1 MTFIL
6 ITIFL
11 LTPYSILIFY
21 YRKSWLSL
29 RDFRPKGKNAPN
41 ELPFISIIIAA
52 RNEERNIAQ
61 CIKSLTEQTYPQDK
75 FEVIVTNDHSTDD
88 TVSIIKSFQKHN
100 IRVIDLAAFTQKKIL
115 NSYKKKSIETA
126 LPFAKGELIVTTDA
140 DCVAPRKWLETLS
153 MFYKEKKPVFVAMPV
168 VFSAPS
174 STDSFLEKFFKNF
187 QSLDFM
193 TLQGITGA
201 AVHKKFHSMCNG
213 ANLAYEKKVFYEV
226 NGFQGI
232 DEIASGD
239 DMLLMDKIQ
248 KLYPDRILFLKSPE
262 VIVQTQAA
270 TTLKDFMNQRIR
282 WASKTDKYTDKKI
295 IAVLLLVYLLNAWLF
310 ILAICSFFIAKAFY
324 IFLAAIAG
332 KIIVELIFLHPVAK
346 FFGKQKLLWWFIPAQ
361 PFHVLYTLIAGWLG
375 RFGSY
380 KWKGRK
386 VK

>member
-88 TVSIIKSFQKHN
+88 TVSIIKSFQKQN
-100 IRVIDLAAFTQKKIL
+100 IHVIDLAAFTQKKIL

-126 LPFAKGELIVTTDA
+126 LPYAIGELIVTTDA

-174 STDSFLEKFFKNF
+174 STDSLLEKFFKNF